1 MLPTTSPEVF
11 RLPSSFF
18 KFSLHILPPC
28 SSFTGPHRP
37 TLPYSIS
44 DHKYEAPLTFRHAH
58 LRHSYLH
65 SQRDSNRAPGLFP
78 TQPLLLSHFAH
89 ADTCCNCPL
98 VFSCAAFEPPL
109 FRLCAY
115 LPPRRHLPRAAP
127 EGPPAPTSTP
137 PSLTPSSYLNRT
149 RAALVVCAAGS
160 PPPLLSISLRLPR
173 RARATSAPPRAT
185 LSPPPPHPS
194 PNQPLDQGT
203 APTLHPAGMR

>member
-1 MLPTTSPEVF
+1 MGHILAPALLLSYILRVYFFRRTCNISLAQSLSKSMLPTTSPEVF

-44 DHKYEAPLTFRHAH
+44 DHKYEAPLIFRHAH

-65 SQRDSNRAPGLFP
+65 SQRDINRAPGLFP
-78 TQPLLLSHFAH
+78 TQPLLLSHFAY

-109 FRLCAY
+109 CRLCAY

-127 EGPPAPTSTP
+127 AGPPAPTSTP
-137 PSLTPSSYLNRT
+137 LPS
-149 RAALVVCAAGS
+149 
-160 PPPLLSISLRLPR
+160 
-173 RARATSAPPRAT
+173 
-185 LSPPPPHPS
+185 PHPLIS
-194 PNQPLDQGT
+194 T
-203 APTLHPAGMR
+203 APVPTLWFAPQAPLRT